1 MADDYFTK
9 AEKIKQKVRN
19 LDWEKKI
26 KLLEKDFEDKK
37 FSKEEF
43 LDKKRQVYSEVLDQ
57 MSEINQEKM
66 KLNKDHSAE
75 PIEDDYLSD
84 EDLEIFQEQLTPF
97 QYMSLTKDYLGEF
110 DSQDIVF
117 SDDFRK
123 FENLENFVHWECVK
137 KIEKLRIHNNYF
149 SCEFMDKNELV
160 IKDIACLNELSKL
173 EELVFD
179 DEGNLGDRIKVDY
192 FSSKQLSNI
201 KQLEIHGLWDLSF
214 LQNSFSDNHNIY
226 ETLEIIKNDL
236 KTLERAV
243 YSGSIEATTSTNEQS
258 NIELDSN
265 SEDVLTRHLLKLSE
279 VEDQFRQ
286 LTNKFEEIN
295 FKLDKLS
302 NRLSKIQADNQIRF
316 QDIESAITSG
326 AITTQLSSKPKTDS
340 KSEILPGSSQP
351 QDLGSISYKDT
362 ETSETSQQIQSVNTT
377 ATVLTETFQAE
388 EKILPQELSPKKQYE
403 FATSFL
409 KVGDYSTAER
419 AFREFVLS
427 NSEHELAGSAQYW
440 YAETFRIRQLYT
452 DAASAYLEGYQKYPK
467 GNKAPINLLKL
478 GVSMVQIG
486 EKDQGCKMING
497 VELQYPKA
505 NQSVI
510 QKAKYESKKFEC
522 IKEDS

>member
-1 MADDYFTK
+1 MRFT
-9 AEKIKQKVRN
+9 
-19 LDWEKKI
+19 L
-26 KLLEKDFEDKK
+26 KLIFI
-37 FSKEEF
+37 
-43 LDKKRQVYSEVLDQ
+43 VLF
-57 MSEINQEKM
+57 N
-66 KLNKDHSAE
+66 
-75 PIEDDYLSD
+75 
-84 EDLEIFQEQLTPF
+84 
-97 QYMSLTKDYLGEF
+97 
-110 DSQDIVF
+110 
-117 SDDFRK
+117 
-123 FENLENFVHWECVK
+123 
-137 KIEKLRIHNNYF
+137 
-149 SCEFMDKNELV
+149 
-160 IKDIACLNELSKL
+160 
-173 EELVFD
+173 
-179 DEGNLGDRIKVDY
+179 
-192 FSSKQLSNI
+192 
-201 KQLEIHGLWDLSF
+201 LSF

-243 YSGSIEATTSTNEQS
+243 YSGSIEINTSSNEQS
-258 NIELDSN
+258 NIELDNN

-316 QDIESAITSG
+316 QDIESSISSG
-326 AITTQLSSKPKTDS
+326 ESTTQLSSKPKIDVT

-351 QDLGSISYKDT
+351 QDLGTISYKDT
-362 ETSETSQQIQSVNTT
+362 ETSETSQQIQSVDTT
-377 ATVLTETFQAE
+377 ATVVTETFQAE
-388 EKILPQELSPKKQYE
+388 EKILPQDLSPEKQYE

-467 GNKAPINLLKL
+467 GTKAPINLLKL

>member
-1 MADDYFTK
+1 MRFT
-9 AEKIKQKVRN
+9 
-19 LDWEKKI
+19 L
-26 KLLEKDFEDKK
+26 KLIFI
-37 FSKEEF
+37 
-43 LDKKRQVYSEVLDQ
+43 VLF
-57 MSEINQEKM
+57 N
-66 KLNKDHSAE
+66 
-75 PIEDDYLSD
+75 
-84 EDLEIFQEQLTPF
+84 
-97 QYMSLTKDYLGEF
+97 
-110 DSQDIVF
+110 
-117 SDDFRK
+117 
-123 FENLENFVHWECVK
+123 
-137 KIEKLRIHNNYF
+137 
-149 SCEFMDKNELV
+149 
-160 IKDIACLNELSKL
+160 
-173 EELVFD
+173 
-179 DEGNLGDRIKVDY
+179 
-192 FSSKQLSNI
+192 
-201 KQLEIHGLWDLSF
+201 LSF

-243 YSGSIEATTSTNEQS
+243 YSGSIEINTSSNEQS
-258 NIELDSN
+258 NIELDNN

-316 QDIESAITSG
+316 QDIESSISSSG
-326 AITTQLSSKPKTDS
+326 NKTQLSSKPKTDVT

-351 QDLGSISYKDT
+351 QDLGTISYKDT
-362 ETSETSQQIQSVNTT
+362 ETSETSQQIQSVDTT
-377 ATVLTETFQAE
+377 ATVVTETFQAE
-388 EKILPQELSPKKQYE
+388 EKILPQDLSPKKQYE

-427 NSEHELAGSAQYW
+427 NSDHELAGSAQYW

-467 GNKAPINLLKL
+467 GTKAPINLLKL